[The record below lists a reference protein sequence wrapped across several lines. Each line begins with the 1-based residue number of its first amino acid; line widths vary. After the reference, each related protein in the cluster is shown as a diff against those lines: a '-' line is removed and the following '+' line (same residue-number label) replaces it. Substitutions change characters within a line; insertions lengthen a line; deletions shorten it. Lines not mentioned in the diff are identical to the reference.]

1 MAIPLQQKNERLK
14 QSALVIGA
22 GFSGLSAATHLADRG
37 YAVTVLEK
45 NEGPGGRASVLKD
58 QGFVFDMGPS
68 WYWMPDVFE
77 QYFAT
82 FGKKPADY
90 YELVRLDPGYQIV
103 YGIDDVLQVPA
114 GIDELY
120 ALFEQE
126 EPGSSAKLKKFLHDA
141 AYKYEVGINK
151 LVYKPGQTLGELMDW
166 QLVTGIFKLQVFKS
180 ISAEVRKYFSNPRL
194 VQMLEF
200 PVLFLGATAKEIPA
214 LYSLMNYADLVK
226 GTWYPMGGFYAVIE
240 GMVAL
245 AEEKGVQFQYNT
257 PVEEIIVKG
266 RKATAV
272 KTAEG
277 LVEADVMVASA
288 DYHFVEQHLLPPDK
302 RMYSEKYWDKRT
314 MAPGSLLFYLGID
327 GKVDRLLHHTLF
339 FDESMDNHADAIYRN
354 PRHLD
359 RPLLYTSAT
368 SKTDPTVA
376 PEGKENLVVL
386 IPLAPGLT
394 DTPDI
399 REQYY
404 NITMDR
410 LEHYTGQSIRDK
422 VIVKHSFA
430 HNEFES
436 RYNSYK
442 GNAYGLANT
451 LFQTAHLKPSMR
463 NKKLDNFYYTGQ
475 LTVPGPGVPPSLIS
489 GRVVADMID
498 RRHR

>member
-1 MAIPLQQKNERLK
+1 MKRSAI
-14 QSALVIGA
+14 VIGA

-37 YAVTVLEK
+37 YDVTVLEK
-45 NEGPGGRASVLKD
+45 NEGPGGRAAVLKD
-58 QGFVFDMGPS
+58 QGFTFDMGPS

-77 QYFAT
+77 KYFAT
-82 FGKKPADY
+82 FGKKPSDY

-103 YGIDDVLQVPA
+103 YGKEDVLEVPA
-114 GIDELY
+114 SLQDLY

-126 EPGSSAKLKKFLHDA
+126 EPGSSKKLKKFLDDA

-166 QLVTGIFKLQVFKS
+166 QLISGLFKLQVFKS
-180 ISAEVRKYFSNPRL
+180 ISSEVRKYFSSPRL
-194 VQMLEF
+194 VQLLEF

-226 GTWYPMGGFYAVIE
+226 GTWYPMGGMYAVVE
-240 GMVAL
+240 GMVKL
-245 AEEKGVQFQYNT
+245 AEEKGVRFAYNH
-257 PVEEIIVKG
+257 PVDEILLRGKQ
-266 RKATAV
+266 AYAV
-272 KTAEG
+272 RVGEQTI
-277 LVEADVMVASA
+277 EADVLVASA
-288 DYHFVEQHLLPPDK
+288 DYHFVEQHLLPPEK
-302 RMYSEKYWDKRT
+302 RMYTEKYWDKRT

-339 FDESMDNHADAIYRN
+339 FDESMDDHADAIYRH
-354 PRHLD
+354 PRYPE

-368 SKTDPTVA
+368 SKTDPGVA
-376 PEGKENLVVL
+376 PAGKENLVVL
-386 IPLAPGLT
+386 IPLAPGL
-394 DTPDI
+394 DDQPEI
-399 REQYY
+399 RDKYY
-404 NITMDR
+404 DITMDR
-410 LEHYTGQSIRDK
+410 LEHFTGQSIRDK

-430 HNEFES
+430 HKEFES

-463 NKKLDNFYYTGQ
+463 NRKLNNLYYTGQ

-489 GRVVADMID
+489 GRVVADMIE
-498 RRHR
+498 RHHP